1 MKTVFLLRHAKA
13 EPVGSA
19 PTDFERPLARRGHE
33 DAKRVGRA
41 LKAMGQVPD
50 AIVTSSARRARETA
64 EGVAAAAGFE
74 APLRESRALYDTPG
88 PSWLTVLA
96 TLPASADIGLL
107 VAHNPGIEELAAVL
121 ADAPPGFLTCPTA
134 GLIAFEISAST
145 WKGLGERGAT
155 MRWFLRPKLI
165 EAIAD

>member
-13 EPVGSA
+13 EPAGSA
-19 PTDFERPLARRGHE
+19 PTDFERALAKRGHE
-33 DAKRVGRA
+33 DSLRVGRA
-41 LKAMGQVPD
+41 LKAMGEVPD

-64 EGVAAAAGFE
+64 EGVAAAAGFKGSLKE
-74 APLRESRALYDTPG
+74 TRALYDTPG

-96 TLPASADIGLL
+96 TLPASADSALL
-107 VAHNPGIEELAAVL
+107 VAHNPGIEELAAIL
-121 ADAPPGFLTCPTA
+121 AGAPPGFLTCPTA
-134 GLIAFEISAST
+134 GLIAFEISATS

-155 MRWFLRPKLI
+155 MRCFLRPKLI